1 MSVKINIPSYLQY
14 FTDNAKVVE
23 VESGSVY
30 ECLKKLTEKFEGI
43 KLVLFDNKGE
53 IQIQPLNH
61 VAVFKNG
68 VAIEPD
74 EYLNEVDDGD
84 ELDLIYVIL
93 GG

>member
-1 MSVKINIPSYLQY
+1 MSVRINIPSYLQY
-14 FTDNAKVVE
+14 FTNNAEAVE
-23 VESGSVY
+23 VESGSVS
-30 ECLKKLTEKFEGI
+30 ECLKKLTEKFAGM

-68 VAIEPD
+68 VVIQPD
-74 EYLNEVDDGD
+74 EYIDKVNDGD

>member
-14 FTDNAKVVE
+14 FTDNSEIVE
-23 VESGSVY
+23 VESGSVS
-30 ECLKKLTEKFEGI
+30 ECLKKLTEKFSGM

-53 IQIQPLNH
+53 IQFQPLNH

-74 EYLNEVDDGD
+74 EYSDKVDDGD